1 MVNPA
6 DEDDELDSDDFDD
19 DDPEEKVSPPLPK
32 AQAASKTVVI
42 SKSSPALAPTK
53 EVKKEAKVVPR
64 VNKRMQEKLA
74 QDDAEISALERKL
87 GLKKGKK
94 LGKSFEEEGLADLL
108 GDLDEDEDVAVGKRK
123 RSEDKEWLERKRRRV
138 APGVEEEEEDEE
150 EEMETDAEEENGV
163 PSEHQINGIPLND
176 IESDSEEGDLMLF
189 DDGDIAEVDM
199 EGEPP
204 EESSD
209 LDEEEDDDDDHDEE
223 LDGSVDGEGPED
235 DELGNGDF
243 TGFDSDTATEP
254 QDTIE
259 ESAKPAR
266 ENPYIAPGTTTE
278 KPAGKYIPPSL
289 RAPPS
294 SDAELTGRL
303 KRQVQ
308 GLLNRLSEANII
320 SILGDVEKL
329 YQNNPRQYVT
339 SSLIDLLLGLL
350 TDPTTLNET
359 FIILHAGFISA
370 IYKVIGADFGAQL
383 IERLV
388 EGFDRHY
395 KQAESNETS
404 GKESTNLMSLVAQL
418 YNLQVIG
425 PELVFDYIRNFLNG
439 LTELHT
445 ELLLRLVRCK
455 FL

>member
-1 MVNPA
+1 MKASKSTSRPDAREHVKKA
-6 DEDDELDSDDFDD
+6 
-19 DDPEEKVSPPLPK
+19 EKVITVQPK
-32 AQAASKTVVI
+32 I
-42 SKSSPALAPTK
+42 
-53 EVKKEAKVVPR
+53 
-64 VNKRMQEKLA
+64 NKRMQEKFA
-74 QDDAEISALERKL
+74 QDDAEISALEKKL

-108 GDLDEDEDVAVGKRK
+108 GDLDEDEGISVGKRK
-123 RSEDKEWLERKRRRV
+123 RSEDREWLERKRRRV
-138 APGVEEEEEDEE
+138 APGIEEEEGEDDEDEVDDE
-150 EEMETDAEEENGV
+150 DIDEGEAGSHSAID
-163 PSEHQINGIPLND
+163 QINGIALDD
-176 IESDSEEGDLMLF
+176 IESDSEGGDLMLF

-199 EGEPP
+199 DGEPP
-204 EESSD
+204 EESSGP
-209 LDEEEDDDDDHDEE
+209 EDDDDDDLDDTDQSEAQGDLEDIALNHDDFSGFESEDAVEAEEE
-223 LDGSVDGEGPED
+223 LDE
-235 DELGNGDF
+235 
-243 TGFDSDTATEP
+243 A
-254 QDTIE
+254 IR
-259 ESAKPAR
+259 PAR
-266 ENPYIAPGTTTE
+266 ENPYIAPGTTSD
-278 KPAGKYIPPSL
+278 KSVGKYVPPSL

-294 SDAELTGRL
+294 NDAELTGRL

-370 IYKVIGADFGAQL
+370 VYKVVGADFGAQL

-388 EGFDRHY
+388 ESFDRHY
-395 KQAESNETS
+395 KQAEKDEAT
-404 GKESTNLMSLVAQL
+404 GKECTNLMSLLAQL

-425 PELVFDYIRNFLNG
+425 PELVFDYIREFLNG

-445 ELLLRLVRCK
+445 ELLLRLVRCRSIGIETT
-455 FL
+455 

>member
-1 MVNPA
+1 VVTPA

-19 DDPEEKVSPPLPK
+19 DDDDEEEETKPLERSRAAAKSVNATKSTSVSSLK
-32 AQAASKTVVI
+32 AA
-42 SKSSPALAPTK
+42 PAK
-53 EVKKEAKVVPR
+53 EVKKEKTVAPK
-64 VNKRMQEKLA
+64 VNKRMQERLA
-74 QDDAEISALERKL
+74 QDDAEISALEKKL

-108 GDLDEDEDVAVGKRK
+108 GDLDEDADVSVGKRK
-123 RSEDKEWLERKRRRV
+123 RIEDKAWLERKRRRV
-138 APGVEEEEEDEE
+138 APGIEEEEGEDEE
-150 EEMETDAEEENGV
+150 GEEAGTEEQDDVFSDNNINGV
-163 PSEHQINGIPLND
+163 ALED

-199 EGEPP
+199 DGEPP
-204 EESSD
+204 EESNGSENDDDEDD
-209 LDEEEDDDDDHDEE
+209 LDESDDEE
-223 LDGSVDGEGPED
+223 AKEFVTQADEDFSGFESEDAAGS
-235 DELGNGDF
+235 
-243 TGFDSDTATEP
+243 
-254 QDTIE
+254 QE
-259 ESAKPAR
+259 ESEELAKPAR
-266 ENPYIAPGTTTE
+266 ENPYIAPGTMSD
-278 KPAGKYIPPSL
+278 KSAGKYIPPSL

-370 IYKVIGADFGAQL
+370 VYKVIGADFGAQL

-395 KQAESNETS
+395 KQAETDEAS

-455 FL
+455 F